1 MMFSATADSQRC
13 SWPGLVADNCCTQ
26 AVQAQLRE
34 CDCTE
39 DTDAPASDGGT
50 GELEQLREAVHVR
63 ANADSR
69 WLHCVPSDCFYSTVA
84 MQVIESASETYEEK
98 KKCLEEENAQML
110 TEIHEFEC
118 IRSKLKEIVK
128 EETALLAEQASDDSE
143 QSVETADQASGEQ
156 KQR

>member
-1 MMFSATADSQRC
+1 MGEAPEADQPILTRIAA
-13 SWPGLVADNCCTQ
+13 VKAEFE

-50 GELEQLREAVHVR
+50 GELEQLREAVH
-63 ANADSR
+63 
-69 WLHCVPSDCFYSTVA
+69 
-84 MQVIESASETYEEK
+84 VIESASETYEEK

-143 QSVETADQASGEQ
+143 QSVETADQASDEQ